1 MTPPSADE
9 IMHLAVML
17 RGKVILPHSNMREYQ
32 VELEYMHN
40 ACFTDRKP
48 LMFVLCRDAGDV
60 QLALAFATTHG
71 LPVSVR
77 GGGHSACGSSCRDG
91 SVVIDLKD
99 LHAIEYDPRTTE
111 VTVDAGCTLAD
122 VNVALM
128 RHNRMAPVGVVPWT
142 GCGGLCL
149 HGGIGLLSHR
159 YGTSCDNITSMD
171 LLLADGTMKHLD
183 FDSTGDDKELFFAAR
198 GAASAVGIVTR
209 FTLRT
214 YPLETI
220 TGGLWLMEDDDRYS
234 NTRKLIKKARD
245 MVLEQD
251 ASGNRKLTGFIY
263 YGNLPPDPGLDPER
277 HHKPCTIVLAGAWGG
292 DDEAAAMVS
301 KLVDRDI
308 CIGKPP
314 APMPFNVLNQLMGPV
329 FLTFPRLGAYYK
341 GVMGHEVPDDRIDAA
356 ADLWATHDRAMGTS
370 TVGLDFFGGRAGT
383 EFGTAITAGGHDH
396 CVSSLR
402 NFTFGVPALVYFPN
416 TPAMYEQGRDRRM
429 RVVLFSAFDPRK

>member
-1 MTPPSADE
+1 
-9 IMHLAVML
+9 
-17 RGKVILPHSNMREYQ
+17 
-32 VELEYMHN
+32 
-40 ACFTDRKP
+40 
-48 LMFVLCRDAGDV
+48 
-60 QLALAFATTHG
+60 
-71 LPVSVR
+71 
-77 GGGHSACGSSCRDG
+77 
-91 SVVIDLKD
+91 
-99 LHAIEYDPRTTE
+99 
-111 VTVDAGCTLAD
+111 
-122 VNVALM
+122 
-128 RHNRMAPVGVVPWT
+128 
-142 GCGGLCL
+142 
-149 HGGIGLLSHR
+149 
-159 YGTSCDNITSMD
+159 
-171 LLLADGTMKHLD
+171 MKHLD

-416 TPAMYEQGRDRRM
+416 TPAMYEQGRDLSRKLASLFQEYATTSYSNFHSDFADLKSTAEQRQIQELM
-429 RVVLFSAFDPRK
+429 ISNRTRLHQIKTKVDAKNVFSRVVISTD